1 MNKMLLTLPVLLT
14 WLLLSLVVLG
24 ADHQCTDCH
33 ASTSHNTDDL
43 KKPLSALCVD
53 CHAARISAGEHK
65 VDIAVSTLGEMPDYI
80 LANKLPLQ
88 AGKLT
93 CITCHDPH
101 KTSLV
106 LRLPKS
112 ELCQQCHKK

>member
-1 MNKMLLTLPVLLT
+1 MNRTLFTLLALLVCLFISTATLGV
-14 WLLLSLVVLG
+14 
-24 ADHQCTDCH
+24 DHQCADCH
-33 ASTSHNTDDL
+33 VSTPHNNDDL
-43 KKPLSALCVD
+43 KKPPSELCVD

-65 VDIAVSTLGEMPDYI
+65 VDIAVSTLGEMPDYT
-80 LANKLPLQ
+80 LSSKLPLQ

-101 KTSLV
+101 KTSLA
-106 LRLPKS
+106 LRLPKN

>member
-1 MNKMLLTLPVLLT
+1 MNRTLLTLSALLACLFIST
-14 WLLLSLVVLG
+14 VILS
-24 ADHQCTDCH
+24 ADHQCADCH
-33 ASTSHNTDDL
+33 VSAVHNTDDL

-65 VDIAVSTLGEMPDYI
+65 VDIAVSILGKTPG
-80 LANKLPLQ
+80 NTLPLQ

-101 KTSLV
+101 KVSLA
-106 LRLPKS
+106 LRLPAN